1 MQPGRTY
8 LIDDG
13 QLIINRHHFLFQAII
28 LVTFVHSKSVQQQAK
43 QNEAE
48 PLDHNF
54 MPSHQILWRRNDQ
67 GELLLPSV
75 DPFTGP
81 LEARADENAAT
92 STNIFNNYQSKP
104 AYGAPEEKPTCLIR
118 TCDQYVTGRDLTYTR
133 ALEIVQNEEY
143 LVAVDANLIRRRQD
157 YGER

>member
-1 MQPGRTY
+1 M
-8 LIDDG
+8 
-13 QLIINRHHFLFQAII
+13 N
-28 LVTFVHSKSVQQQAK
+28 S
-43 QNEAE
+43 QNEAD
-48 PLDHNF
+48 PVDQNF

-75 DPFTGP
+75 LPYTGTP
-81 LEARADENAAT
+81 DDRVDENAA
-92 STNIFNNYQSKP
+92 STNFFNSYQSKP

-157 YGER
+157 YGR

>member
-1 MQPGRTY
+1 MHPGRTC
-8 LIDDG
+8 LINDS
-13 QLIINRHHFLFQAII
+13 QLIMFQAIF
-28 LVTFVHSKSVQQQAK
+28 VTFVHSKSVQQQVK
-43 QNEAE
+43 PNEAE

-75 DPFTGP
+75 DPFV
-81 LEARADENAAT
+81 ARADENAAT
-92 STNIFNNYQSKP
+92 STNIFNNFQSKP

-133 ALEIVQNEEY
+133 ALDIVQNEEY